1 VSTVAKLFDRL
12 IDDAA
17 LFPPANAP
25 MATAVPAHLGY
36 ADAPHAGL
44 VGRFLCPA
52 SRLDELAAALPSGV
66 TVELGLIA
74 DTGLPGLPGA
84 LSLVASEPRLRLTG
98 VEIALPDGDAVES
111 ARRAVAELPRD
122 VDGFVEVPRVPGFRG
137 VLDVLIGSGVAAKAR
152 TGGATAAAFPTE
164 AELAVFV
171 SGCVERG
178 LPFKCTAGL
187 HHAVRHRDRETGF
200 EQHGFVNV
208 LLAVH
213 AALSGGDV
221 RAVLSTR
228 DTQALAAGCRAL
240 TGADAARVRMSF
252 VGFGSC
258 SIAEPVADLTELGLL

>member
-1 VSTVAKLFDRL
+1 VATTLLDRL

-17 LFPPANAP
+17 LFPPGNAP

-66 TVELGLIA
+66 AMELGLIV
-74 DTGLPGLPGA
+74 DTGLPGLPAA
-84 LSLVASEPRLRLTG
+84 LATVASEPRLRLRA
-98 VEIALPDGDAVES
+98 VEIALPDWDVVES
-111 ARRAVAELPRD
+111 ARRAVAELPPD
-122 VDGFVEVPRVPGFRG
+122 VTGYIEVPRVPGFRG

-152 TGGATAAAFPTE
+152 TGGATAAAFPNE
-164 AELAVFV
+164 AELAALVV
-171 SGCVERG
+171 GCVERG

-187 HHAVRHRDRETGF
+187 HHAVRHRERETGF

-208 LLAVH
+208 LVAVH
-213 AALSGGDV
+213 AALTGGDA
-221 RAVLSTR
+221 RAALASR
-228 DTQALAAGCRAL
+228 DGRALAAECLAL
-240 TGADAARVRMSF
+240 SAEEAARVRASF

-258 SIAEPVADLTELGLL
+258 SIAEPVADLTELGML